1 MAAASCA
8 TVISGTPTESDILS
22 MTRFKVILLALFLVL
37 GVALFLVFGRPLLE
51 DTTIQITAVSYDVD
65 ADGVIEITR
74 WNIGDSLVIWEWDRD
89 GDGNP
94 ELIAYDAEA
103 TPEGGLRPSGTIT
116 TWDWGGDAVLD
127 IGNVPSGVEAL
138 LQQEDVVAA
147 RSAPAGGDI
156 ALVGP
161 DIRRLADDIEAG
173 YDDWRLD
180 GFRMPIVGASLPRL
194 DNLLPG
200 EPRAYRSGIHQGFDM
215 YGGQIGVPTGYS
227 GPVVAAKSGKVI
239 RAMHDFTEMTPT
251 EYQEAIATSRA
262 AGTTPPDILD
272 KLRGRQVWI
281 DHGNGIASRYVH
293 LSGIVAEIT
302 GGEKVDAG
310 EIVGF
315 VGNSGTEDG
324 VNGTRGSAHLH
335 FELRI
340 DDRYLGEGLSRAEIR
355 ELAGRI
361 LNAKDSG

>member
-1 MAAASCA
+1 MK
-8 TVISGTPTESDILS
+8 
-22 MTRFKVILLALFLVL
+22 RFKVILLILFLLL

-51 DTTIQITAVSYDVD
+51 DTAMEIAAVSYDVD
-65 ADGVIEITR
+65 ADGVVDITR
-74 WNIGDSLVIWEWDRD
+74 WNIGDSMVIWEWDRD
-89 GDGNP
+89 GDGDP
-94 ELIAYDAEA
+94 ELIAYDAA
-103 TPEGGLRPSGTIT
+103 STPEGGLRPSGAIT
-116 TWDWGGDAVLD
+116 TWDWAGDAVLD
-127 IGNVPSGVEAL
+127 VGSVPPGVEAL
-138 LQQEDVVAA
+138 LRQEDVLAA
-147 RSAPAGGDI
+147 RSAPAAGDI

-161 DIRRLADDIEAG
+161 DIRQLADDIEAG
-173 YDDWRLD
+173 YDEWRLG

-200 EPRAYRSGIHQGFDM
+200 EPRAYRSGVHQGFDM
-215 YGGQIGVPTGYS
+215 YEGQVGVPTGYS
-227 GPVVAAKSGKVI
+227 GPVVAAKSGTVI

-251 EYQEAIATSRA
+251 EYREAIAASQA

-281 DHGNGIASRYVH
+281 DHGDGIVSRYVH
-293 LSGIVAEIT
+293 LSGVVAET
-302 GGEKVDAG
+302 TVGEKVDAG

-324 VNGTRGSAHLH
+324 VNGRRGSAHLH

-340 DDRYLGEGLSRAEIR
+340 DDRYLGEGLSRDEIR